1 MAQRS
6 LPAALAAEAILPRA
20 QRRKHGELV
29 LKWLAGVLL
38 GRAAHRSDGAAQK
51 RVVASL
57 KRDRRRQAWRVI
69 RTQVAD
75 FGNAGLQVG
84 IAGFD
89 RARECE
95 IRRGVFVRAVNLRSE
110 EHTSELQSLMRI
122 SYAVFCLK

>member
-1 MAQRS
+1 MRIS
-6 LPAALAAEAILPRA
+6 DWSSDVCSSDLAAEAILPRA

-75 FGNAGLQVG
+75 FGNAGLQGG
-84 IAGFD
+84 IAGFE

-95 IRRGVFVRAVNLRSE
+95 IRRRSE
-110 EHTSELQSLMRI
+110 AGRVGKEWVSTCRSRWGPCH
-122 SYAVFCLK
+122 

>member
-1 MAQRS
+1 MAQRI
-6 LPAALAAEAILPRA
+6 LPSALAAEAILPRA
-20 QRRKHGELV
+20 HRCKHGELV

-69 RTQVAD
+69 R
-75 FGNAGLQVG
+75 
-84 IAGFD
+84 
-89 RARECE
+89 
-95 IRRGVFVRAVNLRSE
+95 SE

-122 SYAVFCLK
+122 SYAVFCLKKKKSTKNNHNTRVIKNKHLMTQENMADKNVRT